1 MTEKKLPGK
10 YYLQAGLNLA
20 VPAAKVWEVL
30 ADFSVVDTWA
40 PQVTR
45 SYALDGQDRGL
56 GAGRHCDIKGFGGVD
71 ERITKWVEGRS
82 FIYSVTPLGPLGVS
96 HSRWTVH
103 EIDDRSSRVVAEFG
117 YDVRFGL
124 FGKLLHA
131 TMMRPKLESSFPK
144 TLLALKRRVETGQ
157 LVRPRRSNP
166 DQPQLSPAGA

>member
-56 GAGRHCDIKGFGGVD
+56 GAGRHCDIKGFGSVD
-71 ERITKWVEGRS
+71 ERIMRS
-82 FIYSVTPLGPLGVS
+82 LCPGGPK
-96 HSRWTVH
+96 RPPPPARP
-103 EIDDRSSRVVAEFG
+103 DRS
-117 YDVRFGL
+117 
-124 FGKLLHA
+124 
-131 TMMRPKLESSFPK
+131 
-144 TLLALKRRVETGQ
+144 
-157 LVRPRRSNP
+157 RSGS
-166 DQPQLSPAGA
+166 LYR